1 MSLVYI
7 FYFSF
12 LVIGAV
18 VLNKQYSRAFLFLAM
33 AFLALIIGCRSVDV
47 GVDTVGYVND
57 FMFYQ
62 HIDYPRVLEIM
73 KTAKEPLFILG
84 SYFVSM
90 FTSSSIW
97 FTLFWGTL
105 PCIALYIVL
114 KDELRTARGILV
126 SILIIFALGLF
137 SFFIAGMRQTAAISV
152 TLLAYKCLTTK
163 GVKYKLSF
171 LISPQLIL
179 FAVLMVIAYNLHNS
193 SILFLLI
200 LPFLKFKIRWWYL
213 PIVVALFFIANYVTV
228 DFLVELSALL
238 FEERFG
244 SYGTVYESSQSISAF
259 VIQLLLFC
267 ICFFQREKLMAED
280 ERNGYLFN
288 ILVIGLVFQALSGMI
303 AEMFRVSFYYSIF
316 ACVLVPKAIELYP
329 KNFRDLL
336 YGAFV
341 SLILFYLF
349 FLSGSNLP
357 TYHSAII

>member
-18 VLNKQYSRAFLFLAM
+18 VLNKKYSRAFLFLAM
-33 AFLALIIGCRSVDV
+33 AFLALIIGCRSVGV

-73 KTAKEPLFILG
+73 KTSKEPLFVLG
-84 SYFVSM
+84 SYFVSV

-97 FTLFWGTL
+97 FTLFWGAL
-105 PCIALYIVL
+105 PCIALYYVL
-114 KDELRTARGILV
+114 KNEIRFARGLLV

-137 SFFIAGMRQTAAISV
+137 AFFVAGMRQTAAISV
-152 TLLAYKCLTTK
+152 TLLAYKCLILK
-163 GVKYKLSF
+163 EVEYKLSF
-171 LISPQLIL
+171 LFSKQVIL
-179 FAVLMVIAYNLHNS
+179 FVALMVVAYNLHNS
-193 SILFLLI
+193 SVLFLLI
-200 LPFLKFKIRWWYL
+200 LPFLKFRVSWWYL
-213 PIVVALFFIANYVTV
+213 PIVISMFFIGNYVTI
-228 DFLVELSALL
+228 DILTEMSAMF
-238 FEERFG
+238 FEDRFS

-259 VIQLLLFC
+259 VMQLLLLG

-288 ILVIGLVFQALSGMI
+288 ILVIGLGFQALSGMI
-303 AEMFRVSFYYSIF
+303 AEMFRVSFYFSIF
-316 ACVLVPKAIELYP
+316 ACVLVPKAIEKYP
-329 KNFRDLL
+329 KSFRNLL
-336 YGAFV
+336 YSAFCG
-341 SLILFYLF
+341 LMFFYLF

-357 TYHSAII
+357 EYHFAL